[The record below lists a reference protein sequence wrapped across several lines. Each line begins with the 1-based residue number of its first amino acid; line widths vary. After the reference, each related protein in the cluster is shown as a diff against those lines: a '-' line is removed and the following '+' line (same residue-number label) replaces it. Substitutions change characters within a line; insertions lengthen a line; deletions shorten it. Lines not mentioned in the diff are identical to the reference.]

1 MSLKNK
7 TIRLAHSNPE
17 LRKHLLPLLE
27 KESKYANESK
37 PLLVMQTR
45 GGRYK
50 VEVTYD
56 EKFGSYDY
64 VSYTNGRSSGRGHQ
78 NTKADLLKYLA
89 KTRFYALQYDKINY
103 QVTVDEIGFE
113 RYYQSVTKTAQKKKA
128 GKYDYGNFEIK
139 FRIEDAGSNLRKVEG
154 RVARLMVMVVFE
166 LYTDQVITS
175 ALIRQLQTF
184 ENEAPT
190 VFSNVDGM
198 LKKQGWGELDFKS
211 NHIRGHLR
219 KDTFFYSTAYFN
231 ILEGSDAEALS
242 NALEQYYG
250 ATKIRN

>member
-78 NTKADLLKYLA
+78 N
-89 KTRFYALQYDKINY
+89 KTNRYDTNLIPSTMRQTDSSNNVPRRSVNY
-103 QVTVDEIGFE
+103 I
-113 RYYQSVTKTAQKKKA
+113 RH
-128 GKYDYGNFEIK
+128 
-139 FRIEDAGSNLRKVEG
+139 RHDASK
-154 RVARLMVMVVFE
+154 
-166 LYTDQVITS
+166 
-175 ALIRQLQTF
+175 
-184 ENEAPT
+184 
-190 VFSNVDGM
+190 
-198 LKKQGWGELDFKS
+198 
-211 NHIRGHLR
+211 
-219 KDTFFYSTAYFN
+219 
-231 ILEGSDAEALS
+231 
-242 NALEQYYG
+242 
-250 ATKIRN
+250 